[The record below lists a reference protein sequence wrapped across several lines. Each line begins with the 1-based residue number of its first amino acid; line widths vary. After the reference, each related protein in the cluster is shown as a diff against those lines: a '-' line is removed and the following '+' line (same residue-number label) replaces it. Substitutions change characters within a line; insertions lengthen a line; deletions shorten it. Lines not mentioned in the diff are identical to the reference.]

1 MFSEVDALRSKII
14 DKIILI
20 MLIFLA
26 PLFLSDILR
35 WNDSGWLGITI
46 IHTILYTVFIFL
58 TLYRKKISFRYKV
71 TILID
76 LFAIMG
82 LVALWFFGFSGIHY
96 FVIISI
102 ALVSIFTQRKSAF
115 LFIGLLAVFYIA
127 IGVLYVLGL
136 KDATVELNDFSHS
149 AHQWIIIILSLI
161 AFSAV
166 YVAGFGEMH
175 KELVRN
181 IKKKISIKIELE
193 KHVNELEKTK
203 AKLNKTVKELNKIN
217 LKLQSSEE
225 RFRQLIRNS
234 FDMFILMDANGVQH
248 YVSESC
254 ERILGYKPEELLNFP
269 IIERM
274 IHPDDRNDVMAGLKD
289 ILESDK
295 HGGTHYRHRHKN
307 GSWVYLEAFGS
318 NQIEN
323 PYIKSVVL
331 NVRDITERKKAE
343 MALQKNEARLSELN
357 ATKDKLFSIIAHDL
371 KSPFNSILGFSELL
385 KENYDEYDD
394 NQKKTFISLLSSG
407 VTNTYELL
415 EDLLL
420 WSRMQQD
427 RIKFNPANENL
438 YLLLTKILS
447 ESKLNA
453 DKKGIDIHLDV
464 PHNLAVQM
472 DRFMISTVIRN
483 LVSNALKYS
492 HPEKGKI
499 IISARELNENSEQRQ
514 VEVSVQDNGV
524 GILPEKQAK
533 LFHIGENISTPGT
546 ANEKGTGLGLPV
558 CYDFIKRHKGKMW
571 VKSEEGKG
579 STFYFT
585 IPEQSALQTN

>member
-1 MFSEVDALRSKII
+1 MFSEVDAIRSKII

-20 MLIFLA
+20 MLLFFTPLYMLDIF
-26 PLFLSDILR
+26 R
-35 WNDSGWLGITI
+35 WNVAGWQGITI
-46 IHTILYTVFIFL
+46 IHSVLFIILVLSTI
-58 TLYRKKISFRYKV
+58 YRKRISFKYKV

-76 LFAIMG
+76 LFAIMA
-82 LVALWFFGFSGIHY
+82 LVALWYFGFSGIHY

-115 LFIGLLAVFYIA
+115 IFIGLLSIFYIA
-127 IGVLYVLGL
+127 IGVLYVFGF
-136 KDATVELNDFSHS
+136 KEATVDLNGFSHS
-149 AHQWIIIILSLI
+149 SLQWIIIILSLI

-175 KELVRN
+175 KEMVHN
-181 IKKKISIKIELE
+181 IKKNISIKIELE
-193 KHVNELEKTK
+193 KHVDELEKTK

-225 RFRQLIRNS
+225 RIRQLIRNS
-234 FDMFILMDANGVQH
+234 FDMFILMDANGLQH

-254 ERILGYKPEELLNFP
+254 ERILGYKPAELLNFSV
-269 IIERM
+269 IENM
-274 IHPDDRNDVMAGLKD
+274 IHPEDREKAMEGFKD
-289 ILESDK
+289 IIENNK
-295 HGGTHYRHRHKN
+295 HGGTQYRHKHKN
-307 GSWVYLEAFGS
+307 GGWVYLEAFGS
-318 NQIEN
+318 NQIDN

-331 NVRDITERKKAE
+331 NVRDITDRKNVE
-343 MALQKNEARLSELN
+343 LALQKNEARLNELN

-394 NQKKTFISLLSSG
+394 DQKKTFISLLSSG

-427 RIKFNPANENL
+427 RIKFNPTNENL
-438 YLLLTKILS
+438 YLLLAKILN

-453 DKKGIDIHLDV
+453 DKKGIDIQLNV
-464 PHNLAVQM
+464 PHNLVVQL

-492 HPEKGKI
+492 HPENGKI
-499 IISARELNENSEQRQ
+499 IISARELNEDSEQR

-524 GILPEKQAK
+524 GIPPEKQTK

-546 ANEKGTGLGLPV
+546 ADEKGTGLGLPV
-558 CYDFIKRHKGKMW
+558 CYDFVKRHKGKMW

-585 IPEQSALQTN
+585 IPEQYTNQST